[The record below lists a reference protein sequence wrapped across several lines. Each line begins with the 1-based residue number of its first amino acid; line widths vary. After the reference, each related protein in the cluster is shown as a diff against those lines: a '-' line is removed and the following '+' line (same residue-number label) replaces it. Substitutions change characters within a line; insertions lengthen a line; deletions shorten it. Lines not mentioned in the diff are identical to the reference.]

1 MPFADD
7 SSLFSIVHDTQVYSN
22 DLNNDFEISKSWA
35 FQWKMNFNSDPT
47 QSSFSKH
54 LGVILDTKSKFD
66 EVLKMIS
73 SKLKNS

>member
-1 MPFADD
+1 
-7 SSLFSIVHDTQVYSN
+7 
-22 DLNNDFEISKSWA
+22 
-35 FQWKMNFNSDPT
+35 MNFNSDST
-47 QSSFSKH
+47 QSSFPKH